1 MSFVDRFQAMKDMG
15 DYSGLAEAIPYAAFL
30 NISVREEGD
39 YLITSMG
46 YKDELVGNT
55 RLPAL
60 HGGTLAA
67 LLEMSALMQLAHE
80 LEPEEMPKVIT
91 LTIDYMRSAR
101 ARDTEAR
108 AIVSRLGRRVANVRA
123 EAWQDDPG
131 KPVAA
136 ANLNFLLA
144 GEDK

>member
-1 MSFVDRFQAMKDMG
+1 MSFVEKFQTMKDMG
-15 DYSGLAEAIPYAAFL
+15 DYSGVTEAIPYADFL
-30 NISVREEGD
+30 NISIREEGD
-39 YLITSMG
+39 GLITTMAF
-46 YKDELVGNT
+46 KEELIGNT

-67 LLEMSALMQLAHE
+67 LLEMAALLQLAYE

-91 LTIDYMRSAR
+91 LTIDYMRSGKAQ
-101 ARDTEAR
+101 DTQAR

-123 EAWQDDPG
+123 EAWQDNPN

-144 GEDK
+144 GDDS